1 MFRRAVALLAAVFLS
16 GCMTDRAGTEYAAI
30 AQKVGPPKPGHSRII
45 VLQEKRKGLSMALCA
60 CDMKLDGEP
69 LGKVLVGTYAYADRP
84 AGQHQLAATEI
95 LFPGE
100 TRHDFTTVAGRTY
113 YFLIRSSE
121 RHDAV
126 TGGAMF
132 AGIAGVVAT
141 SVVTSGSQNTGPA
154 ELFPLDEAIAKTT
167 LAELQLAQ

>member
-1 MFRRAVALLAAVFLS
+1 MLCVVTALLS
-16 GCMTDRAGTEYAAI
+16 GCVSDQVGTDYAAI
-30 AQKVGPPKPGHSRII
+30 SQKVGPPKPGQSRIV
-45 VLQEKRKGLSMALCA
+45 VLQEKRHGLSMAFCA

-69 LGKVLVGTYAYADRP
+69 IGKVIAGTYAYADRP
-84 AGQHQLAATEI
+84 AGRHQLGASES

-100 TRHDFTTVAGRTY
+100 TKHDFATDSGRTY

-126 TGGAMF
+126 TGGALMGGLV
-132 AGIAGVVAT
+132 GIAAA
-141 SVVTSGSQNTGPA
+141 SVITSGSQNAGPA
-154 ELFPLDEAIAKTT
+154 ELFPLDEPTARTT